1 MKALSLSFVFLFTSW
16 LAYTQDSTYNYTA
29 DGRKIIQ
36 LHGLVLEGDSL
47 YGIPGVKVYDPKSG
61 RGATTGL
68 LGYFSF
74 PAQEGDTITVR
85 GLGVKKTDFVIPILP
100 DSTYEYFRKVMVEG
114 DSILLSETCIGCLPE
129 EQAFKDAV
137 LSYSDPYNQALE
149 NSKQNL
155 NDQIMARLLESS
167 DMSSNMNHAYY
178 MQQQVAYIEN
188 RYMASNATYL
198 DPFAWNR
205 FFKDLEREKQIK
217 KQKKIEEN
225 RIKPY

>member
-1 MKALSLSFVFLFTSW
+1 MKVFILGLFVLMTSSFVFSQDTSFTR
-16 LAYTQDSTYNYTA
+16 TA

-47 YGIPGVKVYDPKSG
+47 YGVPGIKVYDAKSG
-61 RGATTGL
+61 RGSTTGL

-85 GLGVKKTDFVIPILP
+85 GLGIKSTDFVIPPLE
-100 DSTYEYFRKVMVEG
+100 DSTYEYFKKVMVEG

-129 EQAFKDAV
+129 EHAFKQAV
-137 LSYSDPYNQALE
+137 LAYSDPYISELSNARE
-149 NSKQNL
+149 NL

-167 DMSSNMNHAYY
+167 DMSANMNHAYY
-178 MQQQVAYIEN
+178 MQQQVTYIEN
-188 RYMASNATYL
+188 RYMATQAPFL

-205 FFKDLEREKQIK
+205 FFKDLEREKQK
-217 KQKKIEEN
+217 KREAEKNKN
-225 RIKPY
+225 NIKPY